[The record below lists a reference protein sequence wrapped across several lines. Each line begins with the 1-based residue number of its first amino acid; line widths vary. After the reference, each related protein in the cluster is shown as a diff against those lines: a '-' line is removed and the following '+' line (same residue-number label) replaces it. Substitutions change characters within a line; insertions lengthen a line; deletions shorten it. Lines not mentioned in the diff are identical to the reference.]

1 MIDGMARRYLLVML
15 VAFAA
20 TSSISASADAAPR
33 TSPKVARQPPPKP
46 ARWQTLPLP
55 PPMPPATTSGT
66 VEVGDARIYYAT
78 YGTGA
83 PVILLHG
90 GLGNADHFAFQVPAL
105 AVKHQ
110 VIAIDSR
117 GQGRSTLSKQPLS
130 YHVMAGDV
138 LAVMDHLEVSRAAF
152 VGWSDGG
159 AIALDLAI
167 EHPDRVSRLFVLGTN
182 YHSSGSKPRKGASP
196 RTFTAYASKC
206 KADYQRLSKTPKA
219 YGAMV
224 SSLLPI
230 WRKAGGFT
238 KDQMRSIKAP
248 TVVADG
254 DHDEIVFLDHLEEMA
269 LLIPDARLVVFKD
282 TSHFALWQDPEA
294 VTAAVL
300 AFLTA
305 P

>member
-1 MIDGMARRYLLVML
+1 MARRYLLVML

-20 TSSISASADAAPR
+20 TPLFLASTEAAPR
-33 TSPKVARQPPPKP
+33 NPPKVARHLAPKP
-46 ARWQTLPLP
+46 RWQTLPLP
-55 PPMPPATTSGT
+55 PPMPAATTSGT
-66 VEVGDARIYYAT
+66 VEVGDVRIYFAT

-105 AVKHQ
+105 AAKYQ

-138 LAVMDHLEVSRAAF
+138 LAVMDHLKVTRAALF
-152 VGWSDGG
+152 GWSDGG
-159 AIALDLAI
+159 VIALDLAI
-167 EHPDRVSRLFVLGTN
+167 EHPERVSRLFVLGTN

-196 RTFTAYASKC
+196 PTFTAYAAKC
-206 KADYQRLSKTPKA
+206 KTDYHRLSKTPKA

-230 WRKAGGFT
+230 WRRAGGFT

-254 DHDEIVFLDHLEEMA
+254 DHDEIVVLDHLEEMA

-300 AFLTA
+300 EFLAA